1 METQNETKTLVLQRK
16 QVMET
21 FSTRALIL
29 LSSTH
34 PSLNKVRSLIESV
47 PKSLQFFVSS
57 VGPRSEQTGRFLI
70 PGQAVEETAGEFF
83 PLFSF
88 PSLCW
93 PSSSSSDLPLSLH

>member
-34 PSLNKVRSLIESV
+34 PSLNKVRSESEHRKL
-47 PKSLQFFVSS
+47 KSLQFFVSS

-83 PLFSF
+83 PPFLFS
-88 PSLCW
+88 
-93 PSSSSSDLPLSLH
+93 LSLLAFLFVV